1 HYAHQDCLMSLIY
14 KSLQRAQNEDDAP
27 SVVVPRRPQKR
38 NFSTGIS
45 KQLGGFLVVFV
56 LFSLFG
62 FFFFTWV
69 QQEVTRLSPQV
80 QSDRTAM
87 EKMLGQKKDVPAVVN
102 ATIVN
107 GTVQEAANASEVVI
121 EKVEKILP
129 ALTKPTKVQFTT
141 KKKLGMEDLVK
152 PTTDLERH
160 FASLARKNQSIME
173 LEKNLVQNWKRNR
186 LNDAAINLK
195 ALEQAAGE
203 KSVLV
208 GKWKGLIALK
218 QGQYAVA
225 EDLFRSLLAEA
236 SDDLT
241 VRLNLVQSIL
251 AQGNIEGAKKELL
264 SVKKD
269 FPGNAKVA
277 ALESRAF

>member
-1 HYAHQDCLMSLIY
+1 MSLIY
-14 KSLQRAQNEDDAP
+14 KSLQRAQNEEDAP

-45 KQLGGFLVVFV
+45 KQFWGFLVVFV
-56 LFSLFG
+56 LFLLFG

-80 QSDRTAM
+80 QSGHTAM
-87 EKMLGQKKDVPAVVN
+87 EKVLGQKKDMPAVVN

-121 EKVEKILP
+121 KKVEKILP
-129 ALTKPTKVQFTT
+129 TLTKPTKVQFTT

-173 LEKNLVQNWKRNR
+173 LEKKLVQNWKRNR
-186 LNDAAINLK
+186 LDDAAINLK
-195 ALEQAAGE
+195 ALEQAAGK

-208 GKWKGLIALK
+208 GKWKGLMALK

>member
-1 HYAHQDCLMSLIY
+1 MSLIY
-14 KSLQRAQNEDDAP
+14 KSLQRVQNGEDAP
-27 SVVVPRRPQKR
+27 SVMVPRRQQKR
-38 NFSTGIS
+38 NFSMGIS

-56 LFSLFG
+56 VFSLLG
-62 FFFFTWV
+62 FLFFTWV
-69 QQEVTRLSPQV
+69 QQEVTRLSPKV
-80 QSDRTAM
+80 QSNRTSV
-87 EKMLGQKKDVPAVVN
+87 EKVLDKEKD
-102 ATIVN
+102 ATIAN
-107 GTVQEAANASEVVI
+107 GTVQEAANASAVVI

-173 LEKNLVQNWKRNR
+173 LEKKLVQNWKRNR
-186 LNDAAINLK
+186 LDDAAINMK
-195 ALEQAAGE
+195 ALEQAAGK

-218 QGQYAVA
+218 QGKYAVA

-277 ALESRAF
+277 ALASRAF

>member
-1 HYAHQDCLMSLIY
+1 MSLIY